1 MSDLFR
7 EEVVERQTSRLHGDI
22 LVLPGF
28 SHALMLG
35 FLLFWVTLIA
45 VWLASG
51 SYARKET
58 VSGWLEPNEGVTRIY
73 GEDGG
78 LIRQVLVHEGE
89 RVESGQPLIIINGD
103 RHLEGGG
110 QLESQLLEE
119 YKTQRQLLTEQ
130 RAHTERLHQRRHEE
144 LEQEVAAAR
153 QDLQLL
159 GEQLETLSA
168 RHLLVREVIT
178 RNETLH
184 AQQFISSS
192 ELESSVAREL
202 ALRNER
208 QALLREQNTR
218 RNSLGRLLIEL
229 EALPDE
235 SAKEKI
241 QLQSSLSDLA
251 RSIAQLNGQRSYVV
265 RAPKPGVVSN
275 LQARVGKKVH
285 AGSTIPLLTLA
296 PDNAQLTARLLVPV
310 RSVGFVE
317 PGQAIDIRYE
327 AFPYQKFGL
336 YRGEVVTTS
345 DTVLLPNEV
354 VNAPLKIEEPVYR
367 ITAKLQQSMVQAYG
381 REFRLKQ
388 GMTLSADLRLG
399 ERTLLQW
406 LLEPIYSLKGRL

>member
-7 EEVVERQTSRLHGDI
+7 EEVIERQTRRLHGDI

-28 SHALMLG
+28 SHALILG
-35 FLLFWVTLIA
+35 FLLFWVVLIA
-45 VWLASG
+45 VWLVFG

-58 VSGWLEPNEGVTRIY
+58 VSGWLEPSGGVTRIY

-78 LIRQVLVHEGE
+78 LVRQVLVKEGE
-89 RVESGQPLIIINGD
+89 SVASGQPLIIINGD
-103 RHLEGGG
+103 RHLEDGG
-110 QLESQLLEE
+110 QLESRLLEE
-119 YKTQRQLLTEQ
+119 YETQRQLLTEQ
-130 RAHTERLHQRRHEE
+130 LDHTERQQQRRREE
-144 LEQEVAAAR
+144 LEQEITAAR

-168 RHLLVREVIT
+168 RHLLVQEVIA

-184 AQQFISSS
+184 AQQFLSSS
-192 ELESSVAREL
+192 DLEDSVAREL

-208 QALLREQNTR
+208 QGLLREQNTR
-218 RNSLGRLLIEL
+218 RNNLDRHLIDL
-229 EALPDE
+229 DALPDE
-235 SAKEKI
+235 SANEKM
-241 QLQSSLSDLA
+241 QLQSRLSDLA
-251 RSIAQLNGQRSYVV
+251 RSIAQLNGQRSYVI
-265 RAPKPGVVSN
+265 RAPKSGVVSN

-285 AGSTIPLLTLA
+285 AGSTTPLLTIS
-296 PDNAQLTARLLVPV
+296 PDSDQLRARLLVPV

-317 PGQAIDIRYE
+317 PGQTIDIRYE

-336 YRGEVVTTS
+336 YRGEVVTAS
-345 DTVLLPNEV
+345 DMVLLPSEL
-354 VNAPLKIEEPVYR
+354 VNAPLKIDEPVYR
-367 ITAKLQQSMVQAYG
+367 ITADLQQSMVQAYG

-406 LLEPIYSLKGRL
+406 LLEPVYSLKGRL

>member
-7 EEVVERQTSRLHGDI
+7 EEVIERQTSRLHGDI
-22 LVLPGF
+22 LVLPAF
-28 SHALMLG
+28 SHALILG
-35 FLLFWVTLIA
+35 FLLFWVMLIA
-45 VWLASG
+45 VWLVFG

-78 LIRQVLVHEGE
+78 LIRQVLVQEGE
-89 RVESGQPLIIINGD
+89 AVESGQPLVIINGD

-110 QLESQLLEE
+110 QLESRLLEE
-119 YKTQRQLLTEQ
+119 YETQRQLLTEQ
-130 RAHTERLHQRRHEE
+130 LDHVARQQQRRREE
-144 LEQEVAAAR
+144 LEQEISAAR

-168 RHLLVREVIT
+168 RHLLVQEVVA

-184 AQQFISSS
+184 ARQFISSS
-192 ELESSVAREL
+192 DLEDGVAREL

-208 QALLREQNTR
+208 QAMLREQNSR
-218 RNSLGRLLIEL
+218 RNSLDGLLIEL
-229 EALPDE
+229 AALPDE
-235 SAKEKI
+235 SANEKI
-241 QLQSSLSDLA
+241 RLQSNLSDLA

-265 RAPKPGVVSN
+265 RAPKAGVISN
-275 LQARVGKKVH
+275 LQARTGKKVH
-285 AGSTIPLLTLA
+285 AGSTTPLLSIS
-296 PDNAQLTARLLVPV
+296 PDSEQLTARLLVPV

-317 PGQAIDIRYE
+317 PGQTIDIRYE

-336 YRGEVVTTS
+336 YQGKVLTTS
-345 DTVLLPNEV
+345 DMVLLPSEL
-354 VNAPLKIEEPVYR
+354 VNAPLQIEEPVYR
-367 ITAKLQQSMVQAYG
+367 ITASLQQSMVQAYG